1 MPAILR
7 PIIRAFYVFWLGVQ
21 PDWSGAGSS
30 DPRVASI
37 QGLMSEST
45 EAPSTQP
52 VRASLIVRAAQIGL
66 VLGLFVASLVGA
78 SAAIRW
84 LGGGVVVAGSLL
96 LLAGVLILL
105 SIAVTV
111 AREILH
117 WRRPMRRLEAALE
130 DIKDRAAP
138 ISDLDQVRGGAKGV
152 VEPIKALVVELREQK
167 KLYNELQDEIR
178 ARVSNRTDALER
190 RLGALKNQAERDALS
205 GLGNRRAIE
214 VAGPRMFNEAFERN
228 ADLAVLMIDVDNFKP
243 LNDTLGHAAGDQLL
257 RGIGQIIRSTI
268 PEGAAGF
275 RLGGDEFVILVP
287 IKIGG
292 DVAALILRLEK
303 VVDLLVKPLNLK
315 HPPKLSIGTA
325 TARASRAE
333 DFDAMLK
340 AADADLYAIKAKR
353 TNRVRR
359 VA

>member
-1 MPAILR
+1 M
-7 PIIRAFYVFWLGVQ
+7 RA
-21 PDWSGAGSS
+21 P
-30 DPRVASI
+30 
-37 QGLMSEST
+37 T
-45 EAPSTQP
+45 EPPSTQP
-52 VRASLIVRAAQIGL
+52 VRASPVGRAACIAL
-66 VLGLFVASLVGA
+66 ALALFVMSLVGA

-96 LLAGVLILL
+96 LLSGVLILL
-105 SIAVTV
+105 SIGVAV
-111 AREILH
+111 ARELLH
-117 WRRPMRRLEAALE
+117 WRRPIRRLEMVLE

-138 ISDLDQVRGGAKGV
+138 ISDLDQVTGGAKGV

-190 RLGALKNQAERDALS
+190 KLGALKNQAQRDALS
-205 GLGNRRAIE
+205 GLGNRRALE
-214 VAGPRMFNEAFERN
+214 VAGPRMFEEALRRN

-268 PEGAAGF
+268 PEGSAGF
-275 RLGGDEFVILVP
+275 RLGGDEFVVLVP
-287 IKIGG
+287 TKIGG
-292 DVAALILRLEK
+292 DVSALILRLEK
-303 VVDLLVKPLNLK
+303 VVDLLVKPMNLK

-325 TARASRAE
+325 TARTSRAV

-340 AADADLYAIKAKR
+340 AADGDLYAIKAKR
-353 TNRVRR
+353 TNRIRR